1 MMDLINILFGGAK
14 NERDKF
20 LAIKILLILTS
31 ILYVYDSLL
40 DGGLFG
46 SLRYFLDSQL
56 PLALSVIFILMK
68 NSKGLIFLIVFLII
82 KSFYVISGLLFDPAD
97 SFYMFIYD
105 FFPLY
110 AGFMTLYYCGKNCN
124 KIRDKSYQ
132 E

>member
-1 MMDLINILFGGAK
+1 MDLISILLGGAK

-20 LAIKILLILTS
+20 LAIKILLISTS

-40 DGGLFG
+40 NGVLFG
-46 SLRYFLDSQL
+46 TLRYFLDTQL
-56 PLALSVIFILMK
+56 PLALSVILILMK
-68 NSKGLIFLIVFLII
+68 NSKGLIFLIIFLII
-82 KSFYVISGLLFDPAD
+82 KLFYVIAGFLFAPEE

-124 KIRDKSYQ
+124 KIGEKSYQ